1 MAIGWGLAVVF
12 LPGWRAERENR
23 VPEVERPATADGE
36 LPVIVMEP
44 ALEEPEPGTADGREA
59 GQETDGETSA
69 AKLADLNRRLESAF
83 ELAGRDSS
91 LAGAALAWVV
101 LDEMGG
107 ILFASP
113 LAETAMSP
121 ASALKT
127 LCSGAAFGL
136 LGPDFRFET
145 AILASRQI
153 GSDGGLDGDLVIR
166 GGGDPTLSQAD
177 LKRMAGALVAAGLK
191 NLRGRV
197 VADASVF
204 PEHPMSDHWNWG
216 DIGNAYGAGAFGLN
230 IDHNR
235 FQVRFDPGS
244 AVGEPAAFLGSDP
257 AIPWMEWRNLVRTGA
272 SGSGDSVVVYSE
284 PYGTNVTLRGT
295 VPAGE
300 KGFVVRAAIP
310 DPPRLA
316 AWMLERFL
324 VEAGV
329 KISPAGG
336 RTGRTTTEPLVL
348 HRDLSVTVEEI
359 VTSLHRSSNN
369 LEAQSLFLRI
379 GSERKM
385 APAQA
390 VISYWEGLGIEFEGL
405 RLLDGSGLAR
415 ANMIRPLDLARV
427 NLAARRAPHGDRFL
441 DTLHAA
447 DGGSLRSKNGAMS
460 GVRTEVGFVLRPDGS
475 EWAFAMMANG
485 LQPEAD
491 FRAWRASLLAA
502 MK

>member
-1 MAIGWGLAVVF
+1 
-12 LPGWRAERENR
+12 
-23 VPEVERPATADGE
+23 
-36 LPVIVMEP
+36 
-44 ALEEPEPGTADGREA
+44 
-59 GQETDGETSA
+59 
-69 AKLADLNRRLESAF
+69 
-83 ELAGRDSS
+83 
-91 LAGAALAWVV
+91 LAWVV
-101 LDEMGG
+101 IDGNGEV
-107 ILFASP
+107 LFGSP

-145 AILASRQI
+145 AILTSREI
-153 GSDGGLDGDLVIR
+153 AADGGLDGDLVIR

-191 NLRGRV
+191 TLRGRV
-197 VADASVF
+197 LADASVF

-230 IDHNR
+230 INHNR
-235 FQVRFDPGS
+235 FRVRFDPGS
-244 AVGEPAAFLGSDP
+244 AVAEPATLLGADP
-257 AIPWMEWRNLVRTGA
+257 AIPWIEWRNRVRTGP

-284 PYGTNVTLRGT
+284 PYGTTVTLRGT

-316 AWMLERFL
+316 AWMLEQLL

-329 KISPAGG
+329 KIQAASRPAG
-336 RTGRTTTEPLVL
+336 RAMREPQVL
-348 HRDLSVTVEEI
+348 HRHLSGTVEEI
-359 VTSLHRSSNN
+359 VTSLHRSSDN

-385 APAQA
+385 APTQA
-390 VISYWEGLGIEFEGL
+390 VISYWEDLGVGFSGL

-415 ANMIRPLDLARV
+415 ANMIRPVDLARV
-427 NLAARRAPHGDRFL
+427 NLAARRAPHGDRFIG
-441 DTLHAA
+441 TLYAA
-447 DGGSLRSKNGAMS
+447 DGGTLRSKNGAMS

-475 EWAFAMMANG
+475 EWTFAMMANG

-491 FRAWRASLLAA
+491 FRAWRARLLAA